1 MTRSIK
7 RFFCFAG
14 AVAAGVVC
22 FGLWSANVQAFT
34 GGGGTP
40 PCSTTSSVSM
50 CYTPTHTT
58 VLNVPPATQSTNL
71 STGKYTCGACATSG
85 S

>member
-1 MTRSIK
+1 MKRSI
-7 RFFCFAG
+7 RISFFAL
-14 AVAAGVVC
+14 AVAVGALS

-34 GGGGTP
+34 SGGGTP
-40 PCSTTSSVSM
+40 PCSTTSNVSM

-58 VLNVPPATQSTNL
+58 IFNVPPATQSTNL
-71 STGKYTCGACATSG
+71 STGKYTCGACPVSG